1 MLRHSS
7 GTWLTWP
14 ESKPSVHPTWRVL
27 LPPRPRLPTVC
38 LSGHSAVALKR
49 RAVWETEGDARL
61 NHHTRSTLAQVVC
74 KATHGI
80 QQKAEDQGGAV
91 KPGPRLRREVC
102 AWLFLEHS
110 LLSVTVFWARPHAAA
125 VVQKCAIMVR
135 TQGLELHGSKFKF
148 PSIIR
153 CCLVRQFNSAAQC
166 KKVHFYK

>member
-14 ESKPSVHPTWRVL
+14 ESKPSVHPTRRSCSHPGRGFQLCVSLGTQQW
-27 LPPRPRLPTVC
+27 
-38 LSGHSAVALKR
+38 HSNYVQCGKR
-49 RAVWETEGDARL
+49 RAMLALTTTQEVPWLRLCARRHMEFSRRQKTREGQWSLAPGCVGKCVL
-61 NHHTRSTLAQVVC
+61 GYSSSTVFCL
-74 KATHGI
+74 
-80 QQKAEDQGGAV
+80 
-91 KPGPRLRREVC
+91 
-102 AWLFLEHS
+102 WL
-110 LLSVTVFWARPHAAA
+110 FWARPHAAA
-125 VVQKCAIMVR
+125 VVQKCAITVR